1 VVFPI
6 VAFDIFEFLL
16 IDLSAT
22 EVDGNVLIV
31 MILVEKVSDRVDGVA
46 IKFLNSRSG
55 ERHGNDSISDVC
67 EIEVEAVFL
76 VPVFG
81 STDNLS

>member
-6 VAFDIFEFLL
+6 VAFDVFEFLL

-22 EVDGNVLIV
+22 EVDRDVLIV
-31 MILVEKVSDRVDGVA
+31 MILVEKVTDRVDRVA
-46 IKFLNSRSG
+46 VKFLNSRSG
-55 ERHGNDSISDVC
+55 ERHGNDSIGDVC
-67 EIEVEAVFL
+67 EIEVEAVFF